1 MDTGVEGGNDGFVE
15 ITSSQAVDNEYT
27 GGRKLH

>member
-1 MDTGVEGGNDGFVE
+1 MDTGVEGGNDGFV